1 MIKPIQQA
9 AYKVVLGLFMLAFIM
24 VACNNKSEKK
34 TETDTTKV
42 DMMDTTNKKMDTT
55 NMSDTSL
62 KKKPTEQGDRPP
74 EPPPSQP

>member
-1 MIKPIQQA
+1 MIKQT

-42 DMMDTTNKKMDTT
+42 DMMDTTNKMTDTT

-74 EPPPSQP
+74 AP

>member
-9 AYKVVLGLFMLAFIM
+9 AYKVVFGLFLLTFIM

-34 TETDTTKV
+34 TDTDTTKV
-42 DMMDTTNKKMDTT
+42 DMVDTTNKMIDTT
-55 NMSDTSL
+55 NMGDTSL

-74 EPPPSQP
+74 SP

>member
-1 MIKPIQQA
+1 MIKQT

-42 DMMDTTNKKMDTT
+42 DMMDTTNKMMDTT

-74 EPPPSQP
+74 AP